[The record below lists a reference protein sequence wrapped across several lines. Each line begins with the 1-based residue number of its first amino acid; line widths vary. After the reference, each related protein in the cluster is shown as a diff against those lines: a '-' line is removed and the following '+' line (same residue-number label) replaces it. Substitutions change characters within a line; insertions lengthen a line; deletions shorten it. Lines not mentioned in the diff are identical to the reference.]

1 MPYVFTN
8 LIRFVGD
15 SRHKVERQDPR
26 VFIGFLT
33 SLAAEAG
40 DNIFDVDFITL
51 KFANLTFNSYGGA
64 PHNLYRKLNELGY
77 SFYWSAT
84 DVDYIDLG
92 CYVECGNYIDG
103 LYDDMTPSI
112 PDELIFNILSN
123 YDSVESYL
131 SKDMKED
138 YVKEVLYRD
147 WLYGKET
154 AGFLKSFLI

>member
-1 MPYVFTN
+1 MPHVFTN

-15 SRHKVERQDPR
+15 SRAKVERQDPR
-26 VFIGFLT
+26 VFRGFLT
-33 SLAAEAG
+33 HLALEEG
-40 DNIFDVDFITL
+40 DNIFDVEFITL
-51 KFANLTFNSYGGA
+51 KSANLTFNSYVGA
-64 PHNLYRKLNELGY
+64 QHNLYRKLNELGY

-84 DVDYIDLG
+84 NVDYIDVG
-92 CYVECGNYIDG
+92 CYVECGSCIDG
-103 LYDDMTPSI
+103 LCDDMTPSI

-138 YVKEVLYRD
+138 HVKEVLYRN
-147 WLYGKET
+147 WLHGAET

>member
-15 SRHKVERQDPR
+15 SRNKVERQDPR
-26 VFIGFLT
+26 VFIGFLN

-40 DNIFDVDFITL
+40 DNIFDVDFVTL

-64 PHNLYRKLNELGY
+64 PHKLYRKLNELSY

-84 DVDYIDLG
+84 NVDYIDVG
-92 CYVECGNYIDG
+92 CYVECGSYIDG
-103 LYDDMTPSI
+103 LCGDMTPSI
-112 PDELIFNILSN
+112 PDALIFNILSN

-138 YVKEVLYRD
+138 HVKEVLYRD

>member
-1 MPYVFTN
+1 MPHVVTN

-15 SRHKVERQDPR
+15 SRKKVERQDPR
-26 VFIGFLT
+26 AFIGFLIA
-33 SLAAEAG
+33 LASTEG
-40 DNIFDVDFITL
+40 DNIFDVDFVTL
-51 KFANLTFNSYGGA
+51 KFANLTFNSYGDA

-77 SFYWSAT
+77 SFYWSAA

-92 CYVECGNYIDG
+92 CYVECGSYIDG
-103 LYDDMTPSI
+103 LCDDMTPSI
-112 PDELIFNILSN
+112 PDDLIFNILSN